1 MIQLL
6 NGKDI
11 IYESDSELNEIIYIS
26 SNLTSWLYGNNVTEI
41 AEMQIEAYYKCI

>member
-26 SNLTSWLYGNNVTEI
+26 SNLTS
-41 AEMQIEAYYKCI
+41 